1 MEQDE
6 VDVGV
11 LTHQSQNGA
20 VVNVESKQ
28 RLANA
33 LLQHPHCATFA
44 PSSKMA
50 SVLFFFFSVPSIYF
64 RLSLCCFCVL
74 NHSTGSP
81 SAKQPAAQGT
91 RSPAPKVHAGTF
103 LSSGVKVSRQNL
115 NAAVLSPS

>member
-50 SVLFFFFSVPSIYF
+50 SVLFFFLVCLPSTSVS
-64 RLSLCCFCVL
+64 
-74 NHSTGSP
+74 HS
-81 SAKQPAAQGT
+81 A
-91 RSPAPKVHAGTF
+91 VF
-103 LSSGVKVSRQNL
+103 VS
-115 NAAVLSPS
+115 